1 MVTLTHVDTSTGVL
15 VDIKSF
21 AQAIRKHSPN
31 AIVVVDGVC
40 ASGGDATPFFDSW
53 TKAKRVLT
61 PLRQARSSAWTS
73 GTSMWC

>member
-31 AIVVVDGVC
+31 AIIVVDGVC
-40 ASGGDATPFFDSW
+40 ASGGASNSHAM
-53 TKAKRVLT
+53 KNSLAKYSCR
-61 PLRQARSSAWTS
+61 
-73 GTSMWC
+73 

>member
-40 ASGGDATPFFDSW
+40 ASGGEESLPYW
-53 TKAKRVLT
+53 L
-61 PLRQARSSAWTS
+61 L
-73 GTSMWC
+73 